1 MTKDYIEATVEK
13 AKTNTADFMA
23 VASTAAEDRH
33 GEVVSVEGWNI
44 DNFKKNPVLLWA
56 HDHTIPAVGVATKI
70 WVEGKGKRAKLMIEG
85 QLNEATEFAKGIKQ
99 LVKDGV
105 IRTMSVGFRA
115 LEMEGNTFTNQ
126 ELLEVSFVNV
136 PANSQA
142 MITAYKGLVDN
153 GFSDDTIKQLGIQ
166 TEFVQ
171 ELIDLR
177 SEIKELRD
185 KTLVKEGNTSA
196 SIGRSVAEMRQK
208 QLKAIAR
215 ATDELIVGKSM
226 PVDKRERT
234 LKFIKRANEKLIKD
248 NKGVIHGTAKRSS

>member
-13 AKTNTADFMA
+13 AKNNEADFIA

-44 DNFKKNPVLLWA
+44 ANFKKNPVLLWA
-56 HDHTIPAVGVATKI
+56 HDHSVPAIGIATKI

-85 QLNEATEFAKGIKQ
+85 VINEATELARGMKWLVANGHIK
-99 LVKDGV
+99 
-105 IRTMSVGFRA
+105 TMSVGFRA
-115 LEMEGNTFTNQ
+115 LEMEGNTFTEQ

-153 GFSDDTIKQLGIQ
+153 GFSGDVIKQVGIA
-166 TEFVQ
+166 EDFAKEVV
-171 ELIDLR
+171 ELR
-177 SEIKELRD
+177 SEIKQLRTEA
-185 KTLVKEGNTSA
+185 KVVKPTA
-196 SIGRSVAEMRQK
+196 SLGRTVAEKRQQ

-215 ATDELIVGKSM
+215 ATDELIVGKTM
-226 PVDKRERT
+226 PVDKQERI
-234 LKFIKRANEKLIKD
+234 LKFIKRANEELIKD
-248 NKGVIHGTAKRSS
+248 NKGVLHGTTKRTS